1 VIRAGMLSALALALA
16 APALADVPVVV
27 TPAFTSGVPR
37 QLSDSE
43 RDTYRQVFQ
52 ALRSGDYQTVTARL
66 AGVPAGA
73 LTPMAQSE
81 LMLAN
86 PAARDPDTL
95 TALLT
100 LSSDLP
106 EAPALAKL
114 SPNGAALP
122 VQHALVRMLG
132 PSKRGTARPNRDCAV
147 LAAKVQPL
155 LKADD
160 ATSAEPLVEAAAD
173 SISPEALT
181 EWRQK
186 VAWTYFLNGDDA
198 SARRVATMAQAG
210 AGDWAV
216 DAAWVNGLASWRAG
230 DVAEA
235 GDAFDRVASNASDD
249 ETRAAGWF
257 WAARSL
263 TAAGDIAAAT
273 TRLEAASR
281 LGLTF
286 YGMLA
291 GAALGI
297 PAISNDALAAS
308 DMQGLLRH
316 PNLRAAAALVEIGE
330 TGLADQMIRYQA
342 RIGNPVEHEA
352 LIGFAAA
359 LNLPTTQVWLAQNA
373 PAGAHISATARYPR
387 PAWAPAQ
394 GWRIDP
400 ALVYAHAL
408 QESEMR
414 VDAVSRSGARGLMQL
429 MPATA
434 QLIARHK
441 GDVVRPLDDPS
452 VSFEYGQSYL
462 EELAAAGGTG
472 GLLPKV
478 IAAYNAGPNN
488 VARWTA
494 GMKDPLLFIESIP
507 FPQTRAY
514 VAIVLRNYWIYQR
527 EAGTPTTSMT
537 ALAQGRWPVFP
548 TRGATQTASAQT
560 ISGQT
565 PSAGA
570 ATFAPN

>member
-1 VIRAGMLSALALALA
+1 MIRLGVFSALALALA
-16 APALADVPVVV
+16 APALADVPVIVPPPV
-27 TPAFTSGVPR
+27 TAAIPR

-43 RDTYRQVFQ
+43 RDAYRQIFQ
-52 ALRSGDYQTVTARL
+52 SLRSNDYQAVSDRL
-66 AGVPAGA
+66 NGMPPGM
-73 LTPMAQSE
+73 LTPMAQAE
-81 LMLAN
+81 LMLAS
-86 PAARDPDTL
+86 PAARSPGTL
-95 TALLT
+95 AALLAA
-100 LSSDLP
+100 SNELP

-114 SPNGAALP
+114 SPGGAVLP
-122 VQHALVRMLG
+122 PQHALARAAG
-132 PSKRGTARPNRDCAV
+132 PSKRATTRPNRDCAA

-155 LKADD
+155 LRADD
-160 ATSAEPLVEAAAD
+160 AAGAETLVEAAAD
-173 SISPEALT
+173 SISPEGLT
-181 EWRQK
+181 EWRQR
-186 VAWTYFLNGDDA
+186 VAWAYFQGGDDA
-198 SARRVATMAQAG
+198 SARRVAALAQVG

-230 DVAEA
+230 DFAAASE
-235 GDAFDRVASNASDD
+235 AFDRVASNAGDD
-249 ETRAAGWF
+249 ETRAAGLF
-257 WAARSL
+257 WSARSR
-263 TAAGDIAAAT
+263 TAAGDNGSAT
-273 TRLEAASR
+273 PKLEAASR
-281 LGLTF
+281 LGETF

-291 GAALGI
+291 SAALGV
-297 PAISNDALAAS
+297 PTLSSATPSVP
-308 DMQGLLRH
+308 DMQALLRH
-316 PNLRAAAALVEIGE
+316 PNLRMAAALVEIGE
-330 TGLADQMIRYQA
+330 TGLADQLIRYQA
-342 RIGNPVEHEA
+342 RIGAPAEHGQ

-359 LNLPTTQVWLAQNA
+359 LNLPATQVWLAQNVPQGTRTSFA
-373 PAGAHISATARYPR
+373 ARYPR
-387 PAWAPAQ
+387 PAWAPAE

-429 MPATA
+429 MPSTA

-462 EELAAAGGTG
+462 EELAAAGGTN

-494 GMKDPLLFIESIP
+494 GTNDPLLFIESIP

-537 ALAQGRWPVFP
+537 ALAAGRWPTFP
-548 TRGATQTASAQT
+548 VRGTTQTASTQPQ
-560 ISGQT
+560 G
-565 PSAGA
+565 AGA
-570 ATFAPN
+570 ATYAPN

>member
-1 VIRAGMLSALALALA
+1 MIRFGAFSALALALA
-16 APALADVPVVV
+16 APALADVPVIVPPPV
-27 TPAFTSGVPR
+27 SPVIPR
-37 QLSDSE
+37 QLNDGE
-43 RDTYRQVFQ
+43 RDSYRQIFQ
-52 ALRSGDYQTVTARL
+52 ALRSGDYQSVSDRL
-66 AGVPAGA
+66 AGTPTGV
-73 LTPMAQSE
+73 LTPMAQAE
-81 LMLAN
+81 LMLAS
-86 PAARDPDTL
+86 PAARAPDALATLL
-95 TALLT
+95 TA
-100 LSSDLP
+100 SNELP
-106 EAPALAKL
+106 EAPALAKF
-114 SPNGAALP
+114 SASGAILP
-122 VQHALVRMLG
+122 PQHALVRAAG
-132 PSKRGTARPNRDCAV
+132 PSKRAATRPNRDCAA

-155 LKADD
+155 LRAND
-160 ATSAEPLVEAAAD
+160 AIGAEPLVEAAAD

-186 VAWTYFLNGDDA
+186 VAWTYFQTGDDV
-198 SARRVATMAQAG
+198 SARRVAALAQVG

-230 DVAEA
+230 DFTAASE
-235 GDAFDRVASNASDD
+235 AFDRVASNAGDN
-249 ETRAAGWF
+249 ETKAAGLF
-257 WAARSL
+257 WAARSR
-263 TAAGDIAAAT
+263 TAAGDAVAAT
-273 TRLEAASR
+273 PRLEAASQ
-281 LGLTF
+281 LGETF

-291 GAALGI
+291 SAALDVPTLSSSSGA
-297 PAISNDALAAS
+297 P
-308 DMQGLLRH
+308 DMQALLRH

-330 TGLADQMIRYQA
+330 AGLADQMIRYQA
-342 RIGNPVEHEA
+342 RIGSPAEHGG

-359 LNLPTTQVWLAQNA
+359 LNLPETQIWLAQNTPQGTRTSFA
-373 PAGAHISATARYPR
+373 ARYPM

-414 VDAVSRSGARGLMQL
+414 VGAVSKAGARGLMQL

-462 EELAAAGGTG
+462 EELAATGGTN

-494 GMKDPLLFIESIP
+494 GMNDPLLFIESIP
-507 FPQTRAY
+507 FQQTRAY

-527 EAGTPTTSMT
+527 EAGTPTTSLT
-537 ALAQGRWPVFP
+537 ALAAGRWPSFP
-548 TRGATQTASAQT
+548 TRSTMQTASTQP
-560 ISGQT
+560 Q
-565 PSAGA
+565 SAGA
-570 ATFAPN
+570 ATYAPN

>member
-1 VIRAGMLSALALALA
+1 VIHAGIFPALALVLA
-16 APALADVPVVV
+16 APAFADVPVSV
-27 TPAFTSGVPR
+27 TPAISTGVPR
-37 QLSDSE
+37 QLSDSD

-52 ALRSGDYQTVTARL
+52 ALRSGDYQSVAAQL
-66 AGVPAGA
+66 ESVPAGV

-81 LMLAN
+81 LMLAS

-106 EAPALAKL
+106 EAPSLAKF
-114 SPNGAALP
+114 SPNGATLP
-122 VQHALVRMLG
+122 VQHALVRTLG
-132 PSKRGTARPNRDCAV
+132 PSKRAATRPNRDCAA

-160 ATSAEPLVEAAAD
+160 AASAEPLVEAAAD
-173 SISPEALT
+173 NISPEALT
-181 EWRQK
+181 EWREK

-198 SARRVATMAQAG
+198 SARRIATMAQAG

-230 DVAEA
+230 DTAAA
-235 GDAFDRVASNASDD
+235 GDAFDRVASNAGDD

-257 WAARSL
+257 WSARSRS
-263 TAAGDIAAAT
+263 AAGDAAAAQ

-281 LGLTF
+281 LGQTF

-297 PAISNDALAAS
+297 PTISTDALGAA

-330 TGLADQMIRYQA
+330 TNLADQMIRYQA
-342 RIGNPVEHEA
+342 RIGQPSEHQA

-373 PAGAHISATARYPR
+373 PAGTHIAATARYPM
-387 PAWAPAQ
+387 PAWAPTQ

-414 VDAVSRSGARGLMQL
+414 VDAVSRAGARGLMQL

-441 GDVVRPLDDPS
+441 GDTVRPLDDPS

-494 GMKDPLLFIESIP
+494 GMNDPLLFIESIP

-548 TRGATQTASAQT
+548 VRGATQTAAAQPQ
-560 ISGQT
+560 G
-565 PSAGA
+565 AGA

>member
-1 VIRAGMLSALALALA
+1 MIRAGILTALALALA
-16 APALADVPVVV
+16 APALAEV
-27 TPAFTSGVPR
+27 TVIPPASINSGVPR
-37 QLSDSE
+37 QLSDGD

-52 ALRSGDYQTVTARL
+52 ALRSGDYQAVSDKLQA
-66 AGVPAGA
+66 VPAGV

-81 LMLAN
+81 LMLAS
-86 PAARDPDTL
+86 PAARDGDAL

-100 LSSDLP
+100 LSSELP

-114 SPNGAALP
+114 APNGAMLP
-122 VQHALVRMLG
+122 AQHPLVRMLG
-132 PSKRGTARPNRDCAV
+132 PSKRVATRPNRDCAV

-155 LKADD
+155 LRAND
-160 ATSAEPLVEAAAD
+160 AISAEPLVEAAAD

-186 VAWTYFLNGDDA
+186 VAWTYFQNGDDA
-198 SARRVATMAQAG
+198 SARRVAALAQAG

-230 DVAEA
+230 DFATA
-235 GDAFDRVASNASDD
+235 GEAFDRVASNAGDD
-249 ETRAAGWF
+249 ETKAAGWF
-257 WAARSL
+257 WAARSR
-263 TAAGDIAAAT
+263 TAAGDAGSAT
-273 TRLEAASR
+273 TRLEAAGR
-281 LGLTF
+281 LGDTF

-291 GAALGI
+291 NAALGV
-297 PAISNDALAAS
+297 PAMPQNVLGAG
-308 DMQGLLRH
+308 DMQALLRH

-330 TGLADQMIRYQA
+330 TALADEMIRYQA
-342 RIGNPVEHEA
+342 RIGQASEHQS

-373 PAGAHISATARYPR
+373 PQGAHIAASARYPM
-387 PAWAPAQ
+387 PAWTPAQ

-414 VDAVSRSGARGLMQL
+414 VDAVSKAGARGLMQL

-462 EELAAAGGTG
+462 EELAAAGGTN

-494 GMKDPLLFIESIP
+494 GMNDPLLFIEAIP

-514 VAIVLRNYWIYQR
+514 VAIVLRNYWVYQR
-527 EAGTPTTSMT
+527 EAGTPTTSLT
-537 ALAQGRWPVFP
+537 ALAQGRWPSFP
-548 TRGATQTASAQT
+548 TRGATQTAAAQT
-560 ISGQT
+560 QN
-565 PSAGA
+565 AGA
-570 ATFAPN
+570 ATYAPN

>member
-1 VIRAGMLSALALALA
+1 VIRAGLLSALALALA
-16 APALADVPVVV
+16 APALADVPVIVPPPV
-27 TPAFTSGVPR
+27 SVPLPR
-37 QLSDSE
+37 QLNDAD
-43 RDTYRQVFQ
+43 RDAYRQVFQ
-52 ALRSGDYQTVTARL
+52 ALRSGDYQTASAKLETL
-66 AGVPAGA
+66 QAGV
-73 LTPMAQSE
+73 LTPMARAE
-81 LMLAN
+81 LMLSGS
-86 PAARDPDTL
+86 AARDPDAL
-95 TALLT
+95 TALL
-100 LSSDLP
+100 SSSPELP

-114 SPNGAALP
+114 SANGAALP
-122 VQHALVRMLG
+122 AQHVLVRMVG
-132 PSKRGTARPNRDCAV
+132 PSKRAASRPNRDCAA

-160 ATSAEPLVEAAAD
+160 ATGAEPLVEAAAD

-186 VAWTYFLNGDDA
+186 VAWVYFQNGDDV
-198 SARRVATMAQAG
+198 SARRVASLAQTG

-230 DVAEA
+230 DFAA
-235 GDAFDRVASNASDD
+235 ARDAFDRVASNAGDD

-257 WAARSL
+257 WGARSRS
-263 TAAGDIAAAT
+263 AAGDTASAT
-273 TRLEAASR
+273 PRLEAASR
-281 LGLTF
+281 LGETF

-291 GAALGI
+291 SAALGI
-297 PAISNDALAAS
+297 PDMSGGTLAAT
-308 DMQGLLRH
+308 DMQALLRH

-330 TGLADQMIRYQA
+330 TNLADQMIRYQA
-342 RIGNPVEHEA
+342 RIGAPVEHGQ

-359 LNLPTTQVWLAQNA
+359 LNLPVTQIWLAQNA
-373 PAGAHISATARYPR
+373 PAGTHASLAARYPM

-462 EELAAAGGTG
+462 EELAATGGTN

-494 GMKDPLLFIESIP
+494 GTNDPLLFIESIP
-507 FPQTRAY
+507 FAQTRAY

-527 EAGTPTTSMT
+527 KTGTPTTSMA
-537 ALAQGRWPVFP
+537 ALAAGRWPSFP
-548 TRGATQTASAQT
+548 TRASLQTASAQ
-560 ISGQT
+560 SQ
-565 PSAGA
+565 SAGA

>member
-1 VIRAGMLSALALALA
+1 VIRAGLLSALALALA
-16 APALADVPVVV
+16 APVLADVPVIVPAPV
-27 TPAFTSGVPR
+27 TSAMPR
-37 QLSDSE
+37 QLSDSD
-43 RDTYRQVFQ
+43 RDSYRQIFQ
-52 ALRSGDYQTVTARL
+52 ALRSGDYQSASARL
-66 AGVPAGA
+66 ETLPAGV
-73 LTPMAQSE
+73 LTPMARSE
-81 LMLAN
+81 LMLAS

-100 LSSDLP
+100 LSPDLP
-106 EAPALAKL
+106 EAPALAKFAA
-114 SPNGAALP
+114 NGPALP
-122 VQHALVRMLG
+122 MQHALVRAAG
-132 PSKRGTARPNRDCAV
+132 PSKRAATRPNRDCAA

-155 LKADD
+155 LRAND
-160 ATSAEPLVEAAAD
+160 AIDAEPLVEAAAD

-186 VAWTYFLNGDDA
+186 VAWTYFQNGDDV
-198 SARRVATMAQAG
+198 SARRVAALAQTG

-230 DVAEA
+230 DFASA
-235 GDAFDRVASNASDD
+235 RDAFDRVASNAGDN
-249 ETRAAGWF
+249 ETKAAGLF
-257 WAARSL
+257 WAARSR
-263 TAAGDIAAAT
+263 TAAGDAVSAT
-273 TRLEAASR
+273 PRLEAAAM
-281 LGLTF
+281 LGETF

-291 GAALGI
+291 SAALGV
-297 PAISNDALAAS
+297 PDMSGGVAAPT
-308 DMQGLLRH
+308 DMQALLRH
-316 PNLRAAAALVEIGE
+316 PNLRAAAALAEIGE
-330 TGLADQMIRYQA
+330 TALADQVIRYQA
-342 RIGNPVEHEA
+342 RIGVPAEHGE

-359 LNLPTTQVWLAQNA
+359 LNLPATQIWLAQNA
-373 PAGAHISATARYPR
+373 PAGTHTGLAARYPM
-387 PAWAPAQ
+387 PGWAPAQ

-462 EELAAAGGTG
+462 EELAATGGTN

-494 GMKDPLLFIESIP
+494 GMNDPLLFIESIP
-507 FPQTRAY
+507 FVQTRAY

-527 EAGTPTTSMT
+527 KSGTPTTSMA
-537 ALAQGRWPVFP
+537 ALAAGRWPTFP
-548 TRGATQTASAQT
+548 ARTSLQTASARQQ
-560 ISGQT
+560 G
-565 PSAGA
+565 AGS

>member
-1 VIRAGMLSALALALA
+1 MIHAGIFPALALVLA
-16 APALADVPVVV
+16 APAFADVPVSV
-27 TPAFTSGVPR
+27 TPAISTGVPR
-37 QLSDSE
+37 QLSDSD

-52 ALRSGDYQTVTARL
+52 ALRSGDYQSVAARL
-66 AGVPAGA
+66 ESVPAGV

-81 LMLAN
+81 LMLAS

-106 EAPALAKL
+106 EAPSLAKF
-114 SPNGAALP
+114 SPNGATLP

-132 PSKRGTARPNRDCAV
+132 PSKRAASRPNRDCAV
-147 LAAKVQPL
+147 LAGRVQPL

-160 ATSAEPLVEAAAD
+160 AASAEPLVEAAAD
-173 SISPEALT
+173 NISPEALT
-181 EWRQK
+181 EWREK

-198 SARRVATMAQAG
+198 SARRIATMAQAG

-230 DVAEA
+230 DTAAA
-235 GDAFDRVASNASDD
+235 GDAFDRVASNAGDD

-257 WAARSL
+257 WAARSRS
-263 TAAGDIAAAT
+263 AAGDAAAAQ

-281 LGLTF
+281 LGQTF

-291 GAALGI
+291 GAALSI
-297 PAISNDALAAS
+297 PTISTDALGAA

-330 TGLADQMIRYQA
+330 TNLADQMIRYQA
-342 RIGNPVEHEA
+342 RIGQPSEHQA

-373 PAGAHISATARYPR
+373 PAGTHIAAAARYPM
-387 PAWAPAQ
+387 PAWAPTQ

-414 VDAVSRSGARGLMQL
+414 VDAVSRAGARGLMQL

-441 GDVVRPLDDPS
+441 GDTVRPLDDPS

-494 GMKDPLLFIESIP
+494 GMNDPLLFIESIP

-548 TRGATQTASAQT
+548 VRGATQTAAAQPQ
-560 ISGQT
+560 G
-565 PSAGA
+565 AGA

>member
-1 VIRAGMLSALALALA
+1 MIHAGIFPALALVLA
-16 APALADVPVVV
+16 APAFADVPVSV
-27 TPAFTSGVPR
+27 TPAISTGVPR
-37 QLSDSE
+37 QLSDSD

-52 ALRSGDYQTVTARL
+52 ALRSGDYQSVAAQL
-66 AGVPAGA
+66 ESVPAGV

-81 LMLAN
+81 LMLAS

-106 EAPALAKL
+106 EAPSLAKF
-114 SPNGAALP
+114 SPNGATLP
-122 VQHALVRMLG
+122 VQHALVRTLG
-132 PSKRGTARPNRDCAV
+132 PSKRAATRPNRDCAA

-160 ATSAEPLVEAAAD
+160 AASAEPLVEAAAD
-173 SISPEALT
+173 NISPEALT
-181 EWRQK
+181 EWREK

-198 SARRVATMAQAG
+198 SARRIATMAQAG

-230 DVAEA
+230 DTAAA
-235 GDAFDRVASNASDD
+235 GDAFDRVASNAGDD

-257 WAARSL
+257 WSARSRS
-263 TAAGDIAAAT
+263 AAGDAAAAQ

-281 LGLTF
+281 LGQTF

-297 PAISNDALAAS
+297 PTISTDALGAA

-330 TGLADQMIRYQA
+330 TNLADQMIRYQA
-342 RIGNPVEHEA
+342 RIGQPSEHQA

-373 PAGAHISATARYPR
+373 PAGTHIAATARYPM
-387 PAWAPAQ
+387 PAWAPTQ

-414 VDAVSRSGARGLMQL
+414 VDAVSRAGARGLMQL

-441 GDVVRPLDDPS
+441 GDTVRPLDDPS

-494 GMKDPLLFIESIP
+494 GMNDPLLFIESIP

-548 TRGATQTASAQT
+548 VRGATQTAAAQPQ
-560 ISGQT
+560 G
-565 PSAGA
+565 AGA

>member
-1 VIRAGMLSALALALA
+1 MIRAGLLSAIALALA
-16 APALADVPVVV
+16 APALADVPLIVPQPV
-27 TPAFTSGVPR
+27 AAALPR
-37 QLSDSE
+37 QLSEPD

-52 ALRSGDYQTVTARL
+52 ALRSGDYQDASAKL
-66 AGVPAGA
+66 EALPAGV
-73 LTPMAQSE
+73 LTPMARSE
-81 LMLAN
+81 LMLAS
-86 PAARDPDTL
+86 PSARDPDTV

-100 LSSDLP
+100 LSPDLP
-106 EAPALAKL
+106 EAPALAKFA
-114 SPNGAALP
+114 PNGVALP
-122 VQHALVRMLG
+122 PQHALVRPAG
-132 PSKRGTARPNRDCAV
+132 PSKRAASRPNRDCAA

-155 LKADD
+155 LRAND
-160 ATSAEPLVEAAAD
+160 ATGAEPLVEAAAD

-186 VAWTYFLNGDDA
+186 VAWTYFQNGDDA
-198 SARRVATMAQAG
+198 SARRVAALAQTG

-230 DVAEA
+230 DFADA
-235 GDAFDRVASNASDD
+235 RDAFDRVASNAGDS
-249 ETRAAGWF
+249 ETRAAGLF
-257 WAARSL
+257 WAARSRS
-263 TAAGDIAAAT
+263 AAGDTASAT
-273 TRLEAASR
+273 PRLEAAAMLSE
-281 LGLTF
+281 TF

-291 GAALGI
+291 SAALGRPDLPGTAQAATDL
-297 PAISNDALAAS
+297 PA
-308 DMQGLLRH
+308 LLRN

-330 TGLADQMIRYQA
+330 TNLAEQMIRYQA
-342 RIGNPVEHEA
+342 RIGDPAEHGQ

-359 LNLPTTQVWLAQNA
+359 LNLPATQIWLAQNA
-373 PAGAHISATARYPR
+373 PAGTRMTMAARYPM
-387 PAWAPAQ
+387 PAWAPSE

-462 EELAAAGGTG
+462 EELAATGGTN

-494 GMKDPLLFIESIP
+494 GMNDPLLFIESIP
-507 FPQTRAY
+507 FVQTRAY

-527 EAGTPTTSMT
+527 RTGAPTTSMA
-537 ALAQGRWPVFP
+537 ALAAGRWPTFP
-548 TRGATQTASAQT
+548 TRGAVRTASAQ
-560 ISGQT
+560 
-565 PSAGA
+565 PAGA
-570 ATFAPN
+570 GNATFAPN

>member
-1 VIRAGMLSALALALA
+1 VIRLGLFSALALALA
-16 APALADVPVVV
+16 APALADVPAVV
-27 TPAFTSGVPR
+27 ASSATSAIPR

-43 RDTYRQVFQ
+43 RDAYRQIFQ
-52 ALRSGDYQTVTARL
+52 ALRGSDYQAAADRL
-66 AGVPAGA
+66 KAMQAGV
-73 LTPMAQSE
+73 LTPVAQAE
-81 LMLAN
+81 LMLAS
-86 PAARDPDTL
+86 PGARDPDAIT
-95 TALLT
+95 TLLT
-100 LSSDLP
+100 LSNELP

-114 SPNGAALP
+114 APAGAILP
-122 VQHALVRMLG
+122 PQHPLVRAAG
-132 PSKRGTARPNRDCAV
+132 PSKRATTRPNRDCAA

-155 LKADD
+155 LKAND
-160 ATSAEPLVEAAAD
+160 AVSAEPLVEAAAD

-186 VAWTYFLNGDDA
+186 VAWTYYQAGDDA
-198 SARRVATMAQAG
+198 SARRVAALAQVG

-216 DAAWVNGLASWRAG
+216 DAAWVNGLANWRAG
-230 DVAEA
+230 DFAAA
-235 GDAFDRVASNASDD
+235 GEAFDRVASNAGDD
-249 ETRAAGWF
+249 ETKAAGLF
-257 WAARSL
+257 WAARSRS
-263 TAAGDIAAAT
+263 AAGDIAGAT
-273 TRLEAASR
+273 PKLEAASR
-281 LGLTF
+281 LGETF

-291 GAALGI
+291 SAALGV
-297 PAISNDALAAS
+297 PTLSTAAS
-308 DMQGLLRH
+308 SAPDMQALLRH

-330 TGLADQMIRYQA
+330 TDIADQLIRYQA
-342 RIGNPVEHEA
+342 RIGAPAEHGQ
-352 LIGFAAA
+352 LIGFAEA
-359 LNLPTTQVWLAQNA
+359 LNLPATQVWLAQNTPQGTRTSFA
-373 PAGAHISATARYPR
+373 ARYPR
-387 PAWAPAQ
+387 PAWAPAE

-429 MPATA
+429 MPGTA

-462 EELAAAGGTG
+462 EELATSGGTS

-494 GMKDPLLFIESIP
+494 GTNDPLLFIESIP

-527 EAGTPTTSMT
+527 EAGTPTTSLT
-537 ALAQGRWPVFP
+537 ALAAGHWPSFP
-548 TRGATQTASAQT
+548 TRGQTQTASTQP
-560 ISGQT
+560 Q
-565 PSAGA
+565 SAGA
-570 ATFAPN
+570 ATYAPN